1 MARAHFPSR
10 GENHYKHKLKDDDI
24 SLIIELAN
32 HRKQLLSEAK
42 KITNQRIAEKFGVT
56 ASCIEKV
63 ISGARR

>member
-32 HRKQLLSEAK
+32 HRKQLQKKKK

-56 ASCIEKV
+56 ASCVEKV